1 MNKTKQNTNAAN
13 KRSALFVK
21 LLFFLSTV
29 TFIGEAKALSTRMTV
44 LLTSEGVVSREG
56 ETEKTRAFFH
66 GFEKRKK
73 IRRERESD
81 TEHIG
86 LGGGRTRNKKQEL
99 C

>member
-1 MNKTKQNTNAAN
+1 M
-13 KRSALFVK
+13 
-21 LLFFLSTV
+21 
-29 TFIGEAKALSTRMTV
+29 
-44 LLTSEGVVSREG
+44 TSEGVVSREG